1 MAPAAN
7 VRKLQSI
14 EFQITEDDDFAILKA
29 NLPTLVASEKDF
41 KQIGSTAETVT

>member
-1 MAPAAN
+1 MVPVAN
-7 VRKLQSI
+7 VRKLQST